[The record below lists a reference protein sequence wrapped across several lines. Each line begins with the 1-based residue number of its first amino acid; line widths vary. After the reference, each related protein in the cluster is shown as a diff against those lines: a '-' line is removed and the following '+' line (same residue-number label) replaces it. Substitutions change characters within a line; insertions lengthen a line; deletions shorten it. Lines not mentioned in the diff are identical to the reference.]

1 VDGGDI
7 DGVAISN
14 ISMANVRAPIFLRL
28 GNRGRDMDKPIPGS
42 LRNVFIS
49 NIVATGASQP
59 CPIAGIPGH
68 CLENITLD
76 NIQITCTGGG
86 TTEQTNIQV
95 PEHES
100 KYPDA
105 TMFGILPS
113 YGLYCRHVEGLKL
126 RDINLTL
133 QSPDYRPALIC
144 DDVSRVVIDSF
155 DAHKSK
161 GAESVIRF
169 QKVKKAL
176 ICNCAPSEE
185 MSDFIKVT
193 DGGMNEVTFVGNDFR
208 RTEQKVKA
216 K

>member
-1 VDGGDI
+1 
-7 DGVAISN
+7 
-14 ISMANVRAPIFLRL
+14 NVRAPIFLRL

-49 NIVATGASQP
+49 NIVATGANQP
-59 CPIAGIPGH
+59 CPIVGIPGH

-86 TTEQTNIQV
+86 TAEQTNIQV

-105 TMFGILPS
+105 AMFGTLPS

-133 QSPDYRPALIC
+133 QSPDYRHALIC

-155 DAHKSK
+155 GAHQPK

-169 QKVKKAL
+169 QGVKKAM
-176 ICNCAPSEE
+176 IRGCMSSEGI
-185 MSDFIKVT
+185 SDFIKVI
-193 DGGMNEVTFVGNDFR
+193 DGAMNEVNFVGNDFR
-208 RTEQKVKA
+208 RIKQDAKTE
-216 K
+216 